1 MTSPKIQ
8 IEETNL
14 EDLILLGEDKLINIE
29 IEYPTEDGKR
39 IKAKA
44 KIKQLTM
51 KELRNM
57 DFENINLETSIQ
69 ILEKS
74 LFKQNES
81 PFGKELILQMPVGVV
96 TTISAKILE
105 ISGMDKDMGF

>member
-1 MTSPKIQ
+1 MTSPKIEV
-8 IEETNL
+8 EETNL

-29 IEYPTEDGKR
+29 IEYPTDDGKR
-39 IKAKA
+39 VKAKA

-57 DFENINLETSIQ
+57 DFNNVNLETAIL

-74 LFKQNES
+74 LYKRDET
-81 PFGKELILQMPVGVV
+81 PFGKELILELPVGVV
-96 TTISAKILE
+96 TAISTKILE